1 MINETGRPMKYSKE
15 ELLSILEDY
24 KKKHPKEKIKL
35 SKLEKET
42 GIKRHIW
49 RDNMKENID
58 CFNEVINEEH
68 IPKTTSLYLPSV
80 DDMMKSYD
88 NPNQIRK
95 LLQNQ
100 QDIIL
105 ELYKYKNQD
114 SIIEDL
120 KKVHMLENK
129 HNELLIEDLTKKIQ
143 SQQDIINNY
152 ILYSTDKDKR
162 DEEGIKE
169 NMIYLTEDMLKKYDA
184 MFDELMK

>member
-1 MINETGRPMKYSKE
+1 
-15 ELLSILEDY
+15 
-24 KKKHPKEKIKL
+24 
-35 SKLEKET
+35 
-42 GIKRHIW
+42 
-49 RDNMKENID
+49 
-58 CFNEVINEEH
+58 
-68 IPKTTSLYLPSV
+68 
-80 DDMMKSYD
+80 MMKSYD

-114 SIIEDL
+114 NIIEEL
-120 KKVHMLENK
+120 KKEHMLENK
-129 HNELLIEDLTKKIQ
+129 HNELLIEDLKKKIQ